1 MVRCWS
7 SLSWPNSTT
16 SQREKVN
23 LHILVLLEDPVGVK
37 HGSISHFLHVRTRLW
52 SLEQKEHIGTEQP
65 RLPSSP
71 RKTLPTGVLTMAT
84 QPRAGMLSL
93 TADKWLNS
101 LLPRF
106 FSLKFCTAWICSEM
120 GLRRSENTFCTT
132 TQRDSNN

>member
-1 MVRCWS
+1 M
-7 SLSWPNSTT
+7 LA
-16 SQREKVN
+16 
-23 LHILVLLEDPVGVK
+23 L
-37 HGSISHFLHVRTRLW
+37 
-52 SLEQKEHIGTEQP
+52 
-65 RLPSSP
+65 SSP
-71 RKTLPTGVLTMAT
+71 DSPQQPKESLPTAVLTMAT

-120 GLRRSENTFCTT
+120 GLRSSEKAFCTT